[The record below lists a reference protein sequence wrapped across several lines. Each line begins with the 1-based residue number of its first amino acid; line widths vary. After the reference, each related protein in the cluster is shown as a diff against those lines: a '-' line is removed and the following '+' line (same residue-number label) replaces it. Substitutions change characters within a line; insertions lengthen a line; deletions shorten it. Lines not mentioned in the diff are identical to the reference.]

1 MSSMDNAKNHN
12 PAPPI
17 AGTPDTFRSPSG
29 LFSLYTLAGE
39 LKFILQ
45 IFLLWMLLFFFF
57 RAGLLLSN
65 AHLFSAVPAKTL
77 LLSFL
82 VGCRFDCL
90 VTCQLVLPLLAWLLI
105 PMFGWQYSPRM
116 LRWLPPVLIVLW
128 SPLLFLS
135 LAEWQFYGEFQDRF
149 NNLSIQYLN
158 DSPSTVL
165 SMIWHGY
172 PIVRYAFI
180 WVLMAVFFYYILRR
194 LLKHGDLPGTFTWRR
209 YATHV
214 LPFGLMLVLFLVI
227 GARGPLR
234 QGPPLRWG
242 DAYFSDSAAANQL
255 ALNGIFSLSRAV
267 LQKKQNNRSTAWE
280 KMLPAGAALD
290 VTRSLVLQP
299 GDRLLAPAEYPLLR
313 VPGEGPRAVQFSPRP
328 RNLVIILMESFLGE
342 FVGALGAP
350 YNATPC
356 FDQLSKKGM
365 LFDHFFSQGTHT
377 HQGLFATLCSIPNL
391 PGFEFLMADTAGKQP
406 FRSLPAILSEQGY
419 QTIYIYNGS
428 PTWDNQEGFFR
439 NQGIRYFVGR
449 DDYIN
454 PLHNDPT
461 WGVSD
466 EDMFMRAIDEIGR
479 LSAQG
484 PAFAL
489 LQTLSN
495 HAPFNLPPPA
505 PFNDIS
511 GPRHLLARLN
521 GLRYADWALG
531 KFFDAA
537 SQKPWFKETLFVLL
551 ADHGFPFES
560 KQADIDLDEYHIPLL
575 IYYPGDTR
583 YAGRRI
589 HTIGSQVDVLPTSLG
604 LLEVRYAGQSWGRD
618 LFRLDAGDRGWAV
631 IKPAGT
637 SQKAAFI
644 HDDSLLIL
652 KPEFNPE
659 LYKFEL
665 NPWRAVKT
673 SGQPGMVSSLS
684 RDASAYLQTAITALT
699 TKHAGITPQ
708 KIRDLT
714 ITSQLLQ
721 KHDAVAAVK
730 AE

>member
-1 MSSMDNAKNHN
+1 MDNAKNHN
-12 PAPPI
+12 PAPLV
-17 AGTPDTFRSPSG
+17 AGTPDTFKSPSG
-29 LFSLYTLAGE
+29 LFPLYTLAGE

-45 IFLLWMLLFFFF
+45 IFILWMLLFFFF

-65 AHLFSAVPAKTL
+65 SHLFSAVPAKTL

-116 LRWLPPVLIVLW
+116 LRWLPPLLIVLW

-149 NNLSIQYLN
+149 NNLAIQYLN
-158 DSPSTVL
+158 ESPSIVL
-165 SMIWHGY
+165 SMLWHGF
-172 PIVRYAFI
+172 PLARYACI
-180 WVLMAVFFYYILRR
+180 WLLMAGLLYYCLKLLLRR
-194 LLKHGDLPGTFTWRR
+194 SGLPGTFTWKR
-209 YATHV
+209 YTARV
-214 LPFGLMLVLFLVI
+214 LPAGLLLTIFLVI
-227 GARGPLR
+227 GARGTLR

-242 DAYFSDSAAANQL
+242 DAYFSDYAAANQL
-255 ALNGIFSLSRAV
+255 ALNGIFTLSRTIE
-267 LQKKQNNRSTAWE
+267 QRSRNSRASAWM
-280 KMLPAGAALD
+280 KTMPADRALA
-290 VTRSLVLQP
+290 VTRDLVLQP

-377 HQGLFATLCSIPNL
+377 HQGLFATLCSVPNL
-391 PGFEFLMADTAGKQP
+391 PGFEFLMSDTAGNQP
-406 FRSLPAILSEQGY
+406 FRSLPAILIEQGY
-419 QTIYIYNGS
+419 QTVYVYNGS

-439 NQGIRYFVGR
+439 NQGMSHFVGR
-449 DDYIN
+449 EDYIN

-466 EDMFMRAIDEIGR
+466 EDMFMRAAVEMDR
-479 LSAQG
+479 LCAKG

-511 GPRHLLARLN
+511 GPRHLLPRLN

-531 KFFDAA
+531 KFFDSA
-537 SQKPWFKETLFVLL
+537 SQKPWFRETLFVVL
-551 ADHGFPFES
+551 ADHGFAFEP

-589 HTIGSQVDVLPTSLG
+589 HTVGSQVDVLPTSLG

-618 LFRLDAGDRGWAV
+618 LFRLDARDRGWAV
-631 IKPAGT
+631 IKPAGS
-637 SQKAAFI
+637 SQKAALI

-652 KPEFNPE
+652 KPGFNPE

-665 NPWRAVKT
+665 NPWHAVKT
-673 SGQPGMVSSLS
+673 SGQTGIVSSLS
-684 RDASAYLQTAITALT
+684 RNASAYLQTAIAALI

-721 KHDAVAAVK
+721 PHDAGAAVK

>member
-1 MSSMDNAKNHN
+1 MANAKNH
-12 PAPPI
+12 
-17 AGTPDTFRSPSG
+17 SPSPAAAGKKDNFRG
-29 LFSLYTLAGE
+29 LSPTLSFFSLAGE
-39 LKFILQ
+39 LRFILQ
-45 IFLLWMLLFFFF
+45 IFVLWMVLFCYF

-65 AHLFSAVPAKTL
+65 AHLFSPVPIKTL
-77 LLSFL
+77 FTSFL
-82 VGCRFDCL
+82 VGSRFDCL
-90 VTCQLVLPLLAWLLI
+90 MASQIVLPLLAWLLV
-105 PMFGWQYSPRM
+105 PVFGWQYSPRVV
-116 LRWLPPVLIVLW
+116 RWMPLGLTLLW
-128 SPLLFLS
+128 SPVLFLAM
-135 LAEWQFYGEFQDRF
+135 AEWPFYGEFQDRF
-149 NNLSIQYLN
+149 NNLAIQYLN
-158 DSPSTVL
+158 ESPSIVL
-165 SMIWHGY
+165 SMLWHGFPLAQY
-172 PIVRYAFI
+172 CGIG
-180 WVLMAVFFYYILRR
+180 VLMAVLLYYCLKLLLRR
-194 LLKHGDLPGTFTWRR
+194 SGLPGSFTWKR
-209 YATHV
+209 YTARV
-214 LPFGLMLVLFLVI
+214 LPLGLLLVIFLFI
-227 GARGPLR
+227 GARGTLR

-242 DAYFSDSAAANQL
+242 DAYFSDYVAANQL
-255 ALNGIFSLSRAV
+255 ALNGIFTLSRTILKRNSNIRA
-267 LQKKQNNRSTAWE
+267 SAWN
-280 KMLPAGAALD
+280 KTMPADRALSM
-290 VTRSLVLQP
+290 TRELVLQP

-342 FVGALGAP
+342 FIGALGAP

-356 FDQLSKKGM
+356 FDQLSKKGL
-365 LFDHFFSQGTHT
+365 LFDRFFSQGTHT
-377 HQGLFATLCSIPNL
+377 HQGLFATLCSVPNL

-419 QTIYIYNGS
+419 QPVYVYNGS
-428 PTWDNQEGFFR
+428 AAWDNQEGFFR
-439 NQGIRYFVGR
+439 NQGMHDFVGR
-449 DDYIN
+449 EDYIN

-466 EDMFMRAIDEIGR
+466 EDMFMRAADEIDR

-505 PFNDIS
+505 PFADID
-511 GPRHLLARLN
+511 GPVHLRPRLN

-531 KFFDAA
+531 KFFDVA
-537 SQKPWFKETLFVLL
+537 SQKPWFRETLFVVL
-551 ADHGFPFES
+551 ADHGFAFES

-604 LLEVRYAGQSWGRD
+604 LLEVRYAGQPWGRD
-618 LFRLDAGDRGWAV
+618 LFRLDARDRGWAV

-644 HDDSLLIL
+644 HDNYLAIL
-652 KPEFNPE
+652 KPEFSPE

-673 SGQPGMVSSLS
+673 SGQSDMASSLS
-684 RDASAYLQTAITALT
+684 RSASAYLQTALTALL
-699 TKHAGITPQ
+699 TKHAGITAQ
-708 KIRDLT
+708 EIRALT
-714 ITSQLLQ
+714 SSPESLQ
-721 KHDAVAAVK
+721 SHYTGDAAHAQ
-730 AE
+730 

>member
-1 MSSMDNAKNHN
+1 MDNAKNHN
-12 PAPPI
+12 PAPPV
-17 AGTPDTFRSPSG
+17 AGAPDTCRSPSA
-29 LFSLYTLAGE
+29 LFPLFTLAGE

-45 IFLLWMLLFFFF
+45 IFLLWMLLFLFF

-65 AHLFSAVPAKTL
+65 ADLFSPVPAKTL
-77 LLSFL
+77 LASFL

-90 VTCQLVLPLLAWLLI
+90 VACQIVLPLLAWILL
-105 PMFGWQYSPRM
+105 PVLGWQYSPCIV
-116 LRWLPPVLIVLW
+116 RWMPLGLTLLW
-128 SPLLFLS
+128 SPVLFLAM
-135 LAEWQFYGEFQDRF
+135 AEWQFYGEFQDRF
-149 NNLSIQYLN
+149 NNLAVQYLN

-165 SMIWHGY
+165 SMLWHGFPLARY
-172 PIVRYAFI
+172 CGIV
-180 WVLMAVFFYYILRR
+180 VLMAGLLYYCLK
-194 LLKHGDLPGTFTWRR
+194 LLLSRSGLPGTFTWKR
-209 YATHV
+209 YTARV
-214 LPFGLMLVLFLVI
+214 LPFGLLLAIFFVI
-227 GARGPLR
+227 GARGTLR

-242 DAYFSDSAAANQL
+242 DAYFSDCAAANQL
-255 ALNGIFSLSRAV
+255 ALNGIFTLSRTI
-267 LQKKQNNRSTAWE
+267 LQRNRNSRASAWV
-280 KMLPAGAALD
+280 KTMPADRALA
-290 VTRSLVLQP
+290 VTRDLVLQP

-350 YNATPC
+350 HNATPC

-377 HQGLFATLCSIPNL
+377 HQGLFATLCSVPNL
-391 PGFEFLMADTAGKQP
+391 PGFEFLMSDTAGKQP

-419 QTIYIYNGS
+419 QTVYIYNGS
-428 PTWDNQEGFFR
+428 PAWDNQEGFFR
-439 NQGIRYFVGR
+439 NQGMRHFVGR

-466 EDMFMRAIDEIGR
+466 EDMFMRAADEIGR

-489 LQTLSN
+489 LQSLSN

-511 GPRHLLARLN
+511 GPRHLLPRLN

-531 KFFDAA
+531 KFFDTA
-537 SQKPWFKETLFVLL
+537 SQKPWFRETLFVVL
-551 ADHGFPFES
+551 ADHGYPFES

-618 LFRLDAGDRGWAV
+618 LFRLDARDHGWAV
-631 IKPAGT
+631 IKPAGN

-652 KPEFNPE
+652 KPGFNPE

-673 SGQPGMVSSLS
+673 SGQPGMASSLS
-684 RDASAYLQTAITALT
+684 RNASAYLQTAITALI

-708 KIRDLT
+708 KIHDLT
-714 ITSQLLQ
+714 ITSQILQ
-721 KHDAVAAVK
+721 PHDAGAAVK

>member
-1 MSSMDNAKNHN
+1 MDNPKNHR
-12 PAPPI
+12 PDQPVV
-17 AGTPDTFRSPSG
+17 GTPDTVKGTPA
-29 LFSLYTLAGE
+29 LFPIFTLAGE

-45 IFLLWMLLFFFF
+45 IFVLWMVLFCFF

-65 AHLFSAVPAKTL
+65 AHFFSSVPVKTL

-82 VGCRFDCL
+82 VGSRFDCL
-90 VTCQLVLPLLAWLLI
+90 VTSQLVLPLLAWLLL
-105 PMFGWQYSPRM
+105 PVLGWQYSPRIV
-116 LRWLPPVLIVLW
+116 RWIPLSLTLLW
-128 SPLLFLS
+128 SPVLFLAM
-135 LAEWQFYGEFQDRF
+135 AEWQFYGEFQDRF
-149 NNLSIQYLN
+149 NNLAIQYLN
-158 DSPSTVL
+158 ESPSIVL
-165 SMIWHGY
+165 SMLWHGFPLAQY
-172 PIVRYAFI
+172 CGIG
-180 WVLMAVFFYYILRR
+180 VLMAVLLYYCLKLLLRR
-194 LLKHGDLPGTFTWRR
+194 SGLPGTFTWKR
-209 YATHV
+209 YTARV
-214 LPFGLMLVLFLVI
+214 LAPGLLLVIFLVI
-227 GARGPLR
+227 GARGTIR

-242 DAYFSDSAAANQL
+242 DAYFSDYVAANQL
-255 ALNGIFSLSRAV
+255 ALNGIFTLSRTI
-267 LQKKQNNRSTAWE
+267 QKRNSNIRASAWN
-280 KMLPAGAALD
+280 KTMPADRALSK
-290 VTRSLVLQP
+290 TRELVLQP

-313 VPGEGPRAVQFSPRP
+313 VPGESPRAVQFSPRP

-356 FDQLSKKGM
+356 FDQLSKKGL
-365 LFDHFFSQGTHT
+365 LFDRFFSQGTHT
-377 HQGLFATLCSIPNL
+377 HQGLFATLCSFPNL
-391 PGFEFLMADTAGKQP
+391 PGFEFLMSDAAGKQL
-406 FRSLPAILSEQGY
+406 FRSLPAILSEQAY
-419 QTIYIYNGS
+419 QTVYVYNGS
-428 PTWDNQEGFFR
+428 ATWDNQEGFFR
-439 NQGIRYFVGR
+439 NQGMRDFVGR
-449 DDYIN
+449 EDYIN

-466 EDMFMRAIDEIGR
+466 EDMFMRAADEIDR

-505 PFNDIS
+505 PFADID
-511 GPRHLLARLN
+511 GPVHLRPRLN

-531 KFFDAA
+531 KFFNVA
-537 SQKPWFKETLFVLL
+537 SQKPWFRETLFVVL
-551 ADHGFPFES
+551 ADHGFAFES

-575 IYYPGDTR
+575 FYYPGDTR

-604 LLEVRYAGQSWGRD
+604 LLEVRSAGQPWGRD
-618 LFRLDAGDRGWAV
+618 LFRLDSHDRGWAV

-644 HDDSLLIL
+644 RDNYLVIL
-652 KPEFNPE
+652 KPEFAPE

-673 SGQPGMVSSLS
+673 SGQPDMASTLS
-684 RDASAYLQTAITALT
+684 RDASAYLQTAITALAS
-699 TKHAGITPQ
+699 KHAGITPQ
-708 KIRDLT
+708 KIHDLT

>member
-1 MSSMDNAKNHN
+1 MRNVRAALQ
-12 PAPPI
+12 PAAAMKACGRP
-17 AGTPDTFRSPSG
+17 GTVTFS
-29 LFSLYTLAGE
+29 YTITDE
-39 LKFILQ
+39 LIVLLQ
-45 IFLLWMLLFFFF
+45 IFFLWMVLFFFF
-57 RAGLLLSN
+57 RVGLLLSN
-65 AHLFSAVPAKTL
+65 VHLFSSVPAKIL

-82 VGCRFDCL
+82 VGSRFDCL
-90 VTCQLVLPLLAWLLI
+90 ITCQLMLPLLAWLLI
-105 PMFGWQYSPRM
+105 PVFGWQYSPRM
-116 LRWLPPVLIVLW
+116 LRWLPLILTVLW

-135 LAEWQFYGEFQDRF
+135 LAEWRFYGEFQDRF
-149 NNLSIQYLN
+149 NNLAIQYLN

-180 WVLMAVFFYYILRR
+180 WLLMTVLFYYILRR
-194 LLKHGDLPGTFTWRR
+194 ILRRNDLPGTFTWSR
-209 YATHV
+209 YAMRV
-214 LPFGLMLVLFLVI
+214 LPFGLVLAIFFGI
-227 GARGPLR
+227 GARGTLR

-255 ALNGIFSLSRAV
+255 ALNGIFSLSRAA
-267 LQKKQNNRSTAWE
+267 LQKRQNNRSKVWK

-299 GDRLLAPAEYPLLR
+299 GDRLLAAAAYPLLR

-328 RNLVIILMESFLGE
+328 RNFVIILMESFLGE
-342 FVGALGAP
+342 FVGALGAR

-356 FDQLSKKGM
+356 FDQLSKKGL

-377 HQGLFATLCSIPNL
+377 HQGLFATLCSFPNL
-391 PGFEFLMADTAGKQP
+391 PGFEFLMADAAGKQP

-419 QTIYIYNGS
+419 RTLYVYNGS
-428 PTWDNQEGFFR
+428 FAWDNQEGFFR
-439 NQGIRYFVGR
+439 NQGMQHFIGR
-449 DDYIN
+449 EDYIN

-466 EDMFMRAIDEIGR
+466 EDMFMRAADEIGR
-479 LSAQG
+479 SAAQG

-511 GPRHLLARLN
+511 GPRHLVPRLN

-531 KFFDAA
+531 KFFDVA
-537 SQKPWFKETLFVLL
+537 SQQPWFKETLFVVL
-551 ADHGFPFES
+551 ADHGFAFES

-583 YAGRRI
+583 YAGQRI
-589 HTIGSQVDVLPTSLG
+589 HTIGSQIDVLPTSLG
-604 LLEVRYAGQSWGRD
+604 LLNVRYAGQSWGRD
-618 LFRLDAGDRGWAV
+618 LFRLDARDRGWAV

-637 SQKAAFI
+637 SQKAAII
-644 HDDSLLIL
+644 HDDALLIL
-652 KPEFNPE
+652 KPEFKPE
-659 LYKFEL
+659 LYTFEL
-665 NPWRAVKT
+665 NPWRAVKI
-673 SGQPGMVSSLS
+673 SGGPGMAASLARS
-684 RDASAYLQTAITALT
+684 ASAYLQTAITALT

-714 ITSQLLQ
+714 ITSQLLPPP
-721 KHDAVAAVK
+721 DADAAVK